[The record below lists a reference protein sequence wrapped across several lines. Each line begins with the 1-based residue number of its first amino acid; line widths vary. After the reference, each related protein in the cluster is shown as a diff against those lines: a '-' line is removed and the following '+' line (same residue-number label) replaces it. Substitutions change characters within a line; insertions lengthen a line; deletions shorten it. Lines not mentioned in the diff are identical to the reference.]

1 MTKISLSEC
10 EAYIKRYEP
19 EETQVP
25 GYLSNKGIKIQIH
38 ILIFYDN
45 YLIGFYNLL
54 MAIDFDI
61 FNRSHRLVCQD
72 MSQPLP
78 HYFIASSHNTYELL
92 LLYLLKVL
100 KVLKNLEI

>member
-1 MTKISLSEC
+1 MTRISITEC

-38 ILIFYDN
+38 IKIFYDN
-45 YLIGFYNLL
+45 YLIGFNNLL

-92 LLYLLKVL
+92 LLYLLKVC
-100 KVLKNLEI
+100 